1 MNLQLKDKVVLI
13 TGGAKGIGAASAQ
26 LIGEEGGI
34 PVMVD
39 RDTQAGEGLRDRLRH
54 AGMRCVMI
62 GIELNSAPDCSQA
75 VEHAVQEF
83 GQLDALIN
91 NAGFNDRI
99 SLEHGSPEQYLGS
112 LKKNLLHYY
121 SMAHYALPHLKRSK
135 GSILNVASKTAV
147 TGQGGTSGYASAKG
161 AILALTRE
169 WAVELLPYSIRV
181 NAVVP
186 AEVMTDMYRE
196 WLGTFPN
203 PEQKLQTIVSNI
215 PLGKRMTTAE
225 ELASMIVFLIS
236 ERAQHITGQHV
247 FVDGGYVHLD
257 RAIT

>member
-13 TGGAKGIGAASAQ
+13 TGGAKGIGAATAH

-34 PVMVD
+34 PVIVD
-39 RDTQAGEGLRDRLRH
+39 RDTPAGERLRDELCH
-54 AGMRCVMI
+54 AGMRCAMI
-62 GIELNSAPDCSQA
+62 GIELSSAANCSQA
-75 VEHAVQEF
+75 VEQAVQEF

-91 NAGFNDRI
+91 NAGVNDRVG
-99 SLEHGSPEQYLGS
+99 LEDGSPEKYLGS
-112 LKKNLLHYY
+112 LQRNLLHYY

-135 GSILNVASKTAV
+135 GSIVNVASKAAI

-169 WAVELLPYSIRV
+169 WAVELLPYGIRV

-203 PEQKLQTIVSNI
+203 AEEKLQTIVSKI

-225 ELASMIVFLIS
+225 ELAAMIVFLIS
-236 ERAQHITGQHV
+236 AKAQHITGQHV

>member
-13 TGGAKGIGAASAQ
+13 TGGAKGIGAATAH

-34 PVMVD
+34 PVIVD
-39 RDTQAGEGLRDRLRH
+39 RDTQAGNGLCDKLRLS
-54 AGMRCVMI
+54 GMRCSMI
-62 GIELNSAPDCSQA
+62 GVELNSAASCSQA
-75 VEHAVQEF
+75 VEEAVREF

-91 NAGFNDRI
+91 NAGFNDRVG
-99 SLEHGSPEQYLGS
+99 LEHGSPEQYLGS
-112 LKKNLLHYY
+112 LRRNLLHYY
-121 SMAHYALPHLKRSK
+121 SMAHYALPHLKRSQ
-135 GSILNVASKTAV
+135 GSIVNVASKAAI

-169 WAVELLPYSIRV
+169 WAVELLPYNIRV

-186 AEVMTDMYRE
+186 AEVMTDMYRQ
-196 WLGTFPN
+196 WLGSFPN
-203 PEQKLQTIVSNI
+203 AEEKLQTIVSKI
-215 PLGKRMTTAE
+215 PLGKRMTAAE

-236 ERAQHITGQHV
+236 AKAQHITGQHV

>member
-1 MNLQLKDKVVLI
+1 MNLQLKDRVVLI
-13 TGGAKGIGAASAQ
+13 TGGAKGIGAATAH

-34 PVMVD
+34 PVIVD
-39 RDTQAGEGLRDRLRH
+39 RDKPAGDKLRH
-54 AGMRCVMI
+54 ELRQAGMRCSMI
-62 GIELNSAPDCSQA
+62 DVELDSAVSCSQA
-75 VEHAVQEF
+75 VERAVQEF

-91 NAGFNDRI
+91 NAGVNDRVG
-99 SLEHGSPEQYLGS
+99 LEHGNPEQYLGS
-112 LKKNLLHYY
+112 LQRNLLHYY

-135 GSILNVASKTAV
+135 GSIVNVASKTAI

-225 ELASMIVFLIS
+225 ELASMVAFLIS

-257 RAIT
+257 RVIT

>member
-1 MNLQLKDKVVLI
+1 
-13 TGGAKGIGAASAQ
+13 
-26 LIGEEGGI
+26 
-34 PVMVD
+34 
-39 RDTQAGEGLRDRLRH
+39 
-54 AGMRCVMI
+54 
-62 GIELNSAPDCSQA
+62 
-75 VEHAVQEF
+75 
-83 GQLDALIN
+83 LIN
-91 NAGFNDRI
+91 NAGVNDRVG
-99 SLEHGSPEQYLGS
+99 LEHGSPEQYLGS
-112 LKKNLLHYY
+112 LQRNLLHYY

-135 GSILNVASKTAV
+135 GSILNVASKTAI

-169 WAVELLPYSIRV
+169 WAVELVPYSIRV

-186 AEVMTDMYRE
+186 AEVMTDMYRQ
-196 WLGTFPN
+196 WLDTFPN
-203 PEQKLQTIVSNI
+203 AEQKLQTIVSNI

>member
-13 TGGAKGIGAASAQ
+13 TGGAKGIGAATAQ

-34 PVMVD
+34 PVIVD
-39 RDTQAGEGLRDRLRH
+39 RDKPVGDRLRDKLRQ
-54 AGMRCVMI
+54 AGVRCSMI
-62 GIELNSAPDCSQA
+62 DIELSSAANCSQA

-91 NAGFNDRI
+91 NAGVNDRVG
-99 SLEHGSPEQYLGS
+99 LEQGSPEQYLGS
-112 LKKNLLHYY
+112 LQRNLLHSY
-121 SMAHYALPHLKRSK
+121 SMAHYALPHLKRTQ
-135 GSILNVASKTAV
+135 GSILNVASKTAI

-161 AILALTRE
+161 AVLALTRE

-186 AEVMTDMYRE
+186 AEVMTDMYRQ

-215 PLGKRMTTAE
+215 PLGKRLTTAE

>member
-1 MNLQLKDKVVLI
+1 MNLALKDRVVLI
-13 TGGAKGIGAASAQ
+13 TGGAKGIGSAAAH

-34 PVMVD
+34 PVIVD
-39 RDTQAGEGLRDRLRH
+39 RDKPAGDKLRH
-54 AGMRCVMI
+54 ELRQAGMRCSMI
-62 GIELNSAPDCSQA
+62 GVELDSAVNCLQA
-75 VEHAVQEF
+75 VEQAVQEF

-91 NAGFNDRI
+91 NAGVNDRVG
-99 SLEHGSPEQYLGS
+99 LEHGSPEQYLGS
-112 LKKNLLHYY
+112 LQRNLLHYY

-135 GSILNVASKTAV
+135 GSILNVASKTAI

-169 WAVELLPYSIRV
+169 WAVELLPYGIRV

-186 AEVMTDMYRE
+186 AEVMTDMYRQ

-203 PEQKLQTIVSNI
+203 AEQKLQKIVSNI